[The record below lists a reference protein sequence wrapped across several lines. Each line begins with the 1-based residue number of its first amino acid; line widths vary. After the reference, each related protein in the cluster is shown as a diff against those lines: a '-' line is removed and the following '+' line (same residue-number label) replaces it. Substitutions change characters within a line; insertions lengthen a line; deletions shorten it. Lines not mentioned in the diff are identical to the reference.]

1 MLNGSTPDLTP
12 YSDLA
17 IEAREVVR
25 PVKGVDFTEEKHELA
40 LITRITIRDHKA
52 AAKMGKPP
60 GHYITM
66 ESPGLREQNHEEM
79 KGISTLLGNE
89 ISYLIQEQIRVDK
102 ETEYFVVG
110 LGNWKATPDALG
122 PEVVEKVMVTRHL
135 FGETPP
141 ELREGLS
148 SVAALS
154 PGVLGLTGIESGE
167 IIKGIVDQFKP
178 DLVLA
183 IDALAARH
191 TRRLST
197 TIQLCDTGVSPGSGV
212 GNRRFRITR
221 DNVGV
226 PVIAIGVPT
235 VIHATTI
242 VKDSLDRVKE
252 GECGDMVAEELL
264 SPFIGQL
271 VVTPKGIDELIRNV
285 SFILAG
291 GIDQALHPAIHEE
304 NVPLYT

>member
-1 MLNGSTPDLTP
+1 MMEGSNPCLTP
-12 YSDLA
+12 YTDLA
-17 IEAREVVR
+17 IEAREVLS
-25 PVKGVDFTEEKHELA
+25 PVKGVHITEEKNELA
-40 LITRITIRDHKA
+40 HISRITIRDKKA
-52 AAKMGKPP
+52 AAQMGKPQ
-60 GHYITM
+60 GHYITI

-79 KGISTLLGNE
+79 KELSTLLGKE
-89 ISYLIQEQIRVDK
+89 ISFLIKEQIDIK
-102 ETEYFVVG
+102 ESTEYFVVG

-135 FGETPP
+135 FGETPE

-148 SVAALS
+148 SVAAIS

-167 IIKGIVDQFKP
+167 IIKGIVGEFKP

-191 TRRLST
+191 TKRLST
-197 TIQLCDTGVSPGSGV
+197 TIQLCDTGISPGSGV
-212 GNRRFRITR
+212 GNRRFSITKE
-221 DNVGV
+221 NVGV
-226 PVIAIGVPT
+226 PVLAIGVPT

-242 VKDSLDRVKE
+242 VRDSLDQVKK
-252 GECGDMVAEELL
+252 GKRGDKVVEELL

-285 SFILAG
+285 SFVLAG
-291 GIDQALHPAIHEE
+291 GIDEALHPAIQEE
-304 NVPLYT
+304 NMALYS